1 MIRAVLDSNVYISAV
16 LFGGN
21 PRAILQ
27 LAERRVVTCFTSMHI
42 VEEIEG
48 TLESKFQWNETRIR
62 RLGRRAWRAARL
74 VETHIR
80 LSDCADPDDNRIL
93 ECALSARADFI
104 VTGDRH
110 LLVLNPYRDI
120 QIVRPR
126 EFLDLA
132 PWRVLPL

>member
-16 LFGGN
+16 VFGGN

-27 LAERRVVTCFTSMHI
+27 LAEHGAIACFTSTRV

-48 TLESKFQWNETRIR
+48 TLASKFQWSETRIR
-62 RLGRRAWRAARL
+62 SVGRRAWRAARQAQ
-74 VETHIR
+74 TQIKIT
-80 LSDCADPDDNRIL
+80 DCADPDDNRIL
-93 ECALSARADFI
+93 ECALSACANFM

-110 LLVLNPYRDI
+110 LLVLNLYRGI
-120 QIVRPR
+120 PILRPR